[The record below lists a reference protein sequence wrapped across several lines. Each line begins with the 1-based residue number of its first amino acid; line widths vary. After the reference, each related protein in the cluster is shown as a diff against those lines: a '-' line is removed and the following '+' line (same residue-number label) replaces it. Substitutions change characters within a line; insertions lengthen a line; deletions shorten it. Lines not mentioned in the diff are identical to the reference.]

1 MRDELSRLM
10 EGFDCG
16 RLSRRQLLQALG
28 AAAVLAPVSALAMSV
43 LRGEQAGEMGPL
55 APAPFKPTGWETV
68 LLDHLSCKVAD
79 LQKETACYNTLMN
92 WPVRSDNAQESVLD
106 IGDFGGI
113 IIRGGYQ
120 PPADEVAMQ
129 KAQYDRQAA
138 AANKRGRT
146 LAPFMPRNGV
156 FDSFCWGI
164 DQWDARKVEAALK
177 ERGLNPVA
185 DNHGHDFES
194 FHVKDPDGFDVQISN
209 GNRHNR
215 RTTPAHGHL
224 TAAAPFPR
232 TNWKTVWIDHI
243 SIQCTDYRKTVPF
256 YQALLGWQPTK
267 AVQGTAKLL
276 NVSDIGGVIIR
287 NRIVP
292 GKDTVIDHIS
302 YGIAPFNPAEV
313 KAELEKRGMQASVD
327 TDGGGP
333 IETAAYK
340 SYNSRTPNGIGLQ
353 VSNVTIATRESSF

>member
-1 MRDELSRLM
+1 MSNELNTLL
-10 EGFDCG
+10 EAFDGG
-16 RLSRRQLLQALG
+16 RLSRRKLLQALG
-28 AAAVLAPVSALAMSV
+28 AAAVLAPVSSLAIPA
-43 LRGEQAGEMGPL
+43 LRGEQAGMGPL
-55 APAPFKPTGWETV
+55 APAPFEPTGWKTV

-79 LQKETACYNTLMN
+79 LQKETDCYNTLLN
-92 WPVRSDNAQESVLD
+92 WAVRSDNAQESVLD

-120 PPADEVAMQ
+120 PPADQVAEE
-129 KAQYDRQAA
+129 KAEYDRRAA
-138 AANKRGRT
+138 TASQRGRK
-146 LAPFMPRNGV
+146 LDPFMPRNGV
-156 FDSFCWGI
+156 FDNFCWGI

-215 RTTPAHGHL
+215 RTTPPRGHL
-224 TAAAPFPR
+224 SVAAPFAN
-232 TNWKTVWIDHI
+232 TDWKTVWIDHI

-256 YQALLGWQPTK
+256 YQALLGWQPTE

-276 NVSDIGGVIIR
+276 LISDIGGAIIR
-287 NRIVP
+287 NRIGV
-292 GKDTVIDHIS
+292 GQGTLIDHIS

-313 KAELEKRGMQASVD
+313 KAELEKRGMPASVD